1 MKESSESRLMDRC
14 LEVDKGTQ
22 HQVGRGRLWFP
33 PDTPLKGLTS
43 DAAPHPSLHPAIPL
57 SNFLSSLHSEWTN
70 SVFPLDPLRDRGP
83 HIYPSREREGERA
96 WKRKKMHK
104 TCLTLRTQ
112 NLEKAD
118 VRMKAQTEPG
128 RARPTGLCQ
137 LKTTHFDKREVPH
150 VERWSL
156 LQRKHVR
163 WLKWGV
169 KCDDG

>member
-1 MKESSESRLMDRC
+1 MPWGWQGDAAS
-14 LEVDKGTQ
+14 
-22 HQVGRGRLWFP
+22 GRPWSALIP

-83 HIYPSREREGERA
+83 HIYPSRERGREGI
-96 WKRKKMHK
+96 KKKKKKKMHK
-104 TCLTLRTQ
+104 TCLTPRTQ

-118 VRMKAQTEPG
+118 VRMKAQAEPR

-137 LKTTHFDKREVPH
+137 LKTTDFDKKEVPH

-169 KCDDG
+169 KCDDS